1 MTAMKMDESRI
12 AARLKVVEEHIR
24 TENAHDLNG
33 IMGTFGETPYF
44 VLNHEHHSGYE
55 AVHAFYAELIQG
67 FPDLHIA
74 VKEQHI
80 SHEAIVL
87 EVVVSGTH
95 TDSWRGIMATGV
107 PSSFRS
113 APFSH
118 LMNAIRSWAS
128 GSTLTQRSCSN
139 RWVSCPSPIVHKIV
153 K

>member
-24 TENAHDLNG
+24 MENAHDLNG

-95 TDSWRGIMATGV
+95 TDSWRGIMATGRPV
-107 PSSFRS
+107 EFPLCAVFPFDERDTLMGERIYFDS
-113 APFSH
+113 A
-118 LMNAIRSWAS
+118 LMLQQMGVLPQPDGA
-128 GSTLTQRSCSN
+128 
-139 RWVSCPSPIVHKIV
+139 
-153 K
+153 